1 MMKGILFE
9 DLYKYTNKYWKDVK
23 SRHVRPTTKTL
34 ADIAKASPDTYN
46 RIKADLIPF
55 PGDHLIEQLGSA
67 FKNISDATYLINTYM
82 GKFENKFLSLLKED
96 EFDDPVPAVD
106 AGPEDDQQSFT
117 NALDD
122 PSTADEFEDVID
134 QHPNEMQELEDL
146 QEWIGNI
153 EDVIEYLNGG
163 IESVLGKL
171 RTDNKVGTIFADVSD
186 ATKSEVL
193 DVCERLASLN
203 QIFKNLYIEKH
214 K

>member
-1 MMKGILFE
+1 
-9 DLYKYTNKYWKDVK
+9 
-23 SRHVRPTTKTL
+23 
-34 ADIAKASPDTYN
+34 
-46 RIKADLIPF
+46 
-55 PGDHLIEQLGSA
+55 
-67 FKNISDATYLINTYM
+67 M